1 MLELKNIS
9 DNTNDLIIRCLFG
22 AILPELA
29 YQNVKLY
36 ANDELIGV
44 LKFENRFSDVEYVIP
59 RRSVFNN
66 IITLKFVVDKP
77 GEEPVYDGSN
87 PLLLQEIQIFESKGK

>member
-44 LKFENRFSDVEYVIP
+44 L
-59 RRSVFNN
+59 
-66 IITLKFVVDKP
+66 
-77 GEEPVYDGSN
+77 
-87 PLLLQEIQIFESKGK
+87 